1 MQAQELIDLA
11 RAMTLDALGET
22 ERAVAIIEQ
31 KLRSTPLVGT
41 ALITCPND
49 RMGSSPSGVR
59 PCATVSATVWGCRA
73 GGNPPRAG
81 LARFRASRRPC

>member
-31 KLRSTPLVGT
+31 KLRSTPPL
-41 ALITCPND
+41 
-49 RMGSSPSGVR
+49 
-59 PCATVSATVWGCRA
+59 
-73 GGNPPRAG
+73 GGDGAHHLPE
-81 LARFRASRRPC
+81 